1 MERIKLKHESSSRV
15 SKDFLSTIRDLE
27 HHILY
32 NQKPLKQFRDV
43 NTKYYNT
50 DKGEEVFTNTHAKGV
65 IVPPGNPFYGGFPAY
80 LQFPNNE

>member
-1 MERIKLKHESSSRV
+1 M
-15 SKDFLSTIRDLE
+15 E

-43 NTKYYNT
+43 NTKYYDT
-50 DKGEEVFTNTHAKGV
+50 DKGEEVFTNAHAKGV
-65 IVPPGNPFYGGFPAY
+65 IVPPGNPFYGGYPAY